1 MKRWW
6 IALWLMGYGTMNTD
20 AQFYFYND
28 RYYAG
33 NFVLEGGCSG
43 GIMNSLT
50 DLGGRK
56 GIGKAFLKDLNWS
69 VSQPSYGLFLAGIFK
84 EIFGFRL
91 AFTSGN
97 ISSYDSLLRSPQGD
111 LTQRYGRNL
120 GFRSP
125 ITEIQISTEFYPLS
139 LKQFGEDK
147 VPWWSPYI
155 LAGIGYFRFNPQAN
169 LDGSWHDLQPLRLE
183 GQGFRE
189 YSNHKTYQLKQIN
202 IPIGFGIK
210 YELSAC
216 FNTRLEIIHR
226 ILFTDYLDDVS
237 TVYIDPTLFSK
248 YLSPAQAELA
258 KQLYCR
264 IKNLPLGS
272 LIQEGT
278 TRGDYKNNDAFFT
291 IQLKISWVFREK
303 VK

>member
-6 IALWLMGYGTMNTD
+6 MVLWLIEYGVIKSE

-43 GIMNSLT
+43 GMMNSLT

-56 GIGKAFLKDLNWS
+56 GNGTTFLKDLNWS
-69 VSQPSYGLFLAGIFK
+69 VSRPSYSVFLTGLFK
-84 EIFGFRL
+84 EIFGLRIE
-91 AFTSGN
+91 FTSGK
-97 ISSYDSLLRSPQGD
+97 ITSYDSLLKSPERD

-120 GFRSP
+120 GFRSD
-125 ITEIQISTEFYPLS
+125 ITEIQLTSEFYPFS
-139 LKQFGEDK
+139 FKQFGENK
-147 VPWWSPYI
+147 ISFWSPYL
-155 LAGIGYFRFNPQAN
+155 LAGIGYFWFNPQASLN
-169 LDGSWHDLQPLRLE
+169 GAWYDLKPLRLE
-183 GQGFRE
+183 GQGFAE
-189 YSNHKTYQLKQIN
+189 YSTHKTYQLQQIN
-202 IPIGFGIK
+202 IPVGFGIK

-216 FNTRLEIIHR
+216 INTRFEIIHR
-226 ILFTDYLDDVS
+226 LLFTDYLDDVS
-237 TVYIDPTLFSK
+237 TVYIDPNLFDK

-264 IKNLPLGS
+264 IRNLPSGS
-272 LIQEGT
+272 SIQEGT
-278 TRGDYKNNDAFFT
+278 ARGDYKHNDAFFT

-303 VK
+303 IK

>member
-6 IALWLMGYGTMNTD
+6 MALWLIGYVVMKTD

-50 DLGGRK
+50 DLGGKK
-56 GIGKAFLKDLNWS
+56 GNGRAFLKDLNWS
-69 VSQPSYGLFLAGIFK
+69 VSRPSYSVFLAGILK
-84 EIFGFRL
+84 DIVGFRIE
-91 AFTSGN
+91 FTSGN
-97 ISSYDSLLRSPQGD
+97 ISSYDSLLKTPQGD
-111 LTQRYGRNL
+111 LTQRYSRNL
-120 GFRSP
+120 GFRSH
-125 ITEIQISTEFYPLS
+125 ITEIQISSEFYPLS
-139 LKQFGEDK
+139 FKKSGEDK
-147 VPWWSPYI
+147 ASWWSPYI
-155 LAGIGYFRFNPQAN
+155 LAGIGYFRFGPQAILN
-169 LDGSWHDLQPLRLE
+169 GSWYDLQPLHLE
-183 GQGFRE
+183 GQGFQE

-216 FNTRLEIIHR
+216 FNTRFEIIHR

-237 TVYIDPTLFSK
+237 TVYIDPTLFGK
-248 YLSPAQAELA
+248 YLSPAQANLA

-264 IKNLPLGS
+264 IRDLPLGTV
-272 LIQEGT
+272 IQEGT
-278 TRGDYKNNDAFFT
+278 VRGDHKHNDAFFT
-291 IQLKISWVFREK
+291 IQLKISWAFREK
-303 VK
+303 IK